1 MKKAALLIS
10 GIILFALAS
19 LFFLQNN
26 KTPQQSFLQMESPIR
41 VLAQTKQS
49 EPLPLMKNPHII
61 IRKKD
66 RKLELFDGETLI
78 KTYPTA
84 LGFAP
89 VGDKEREGDGKT
101 PEGEFYVHFK
111 NEKSKFYLS
120 IGISYPNVGAAK
132 RGLAAK
138 LITQT
143 EHDSIVRAI
152 KEKRTPPQKTRLGG
166 EIFIHGGGSATD
178 WTQGCAALSNADIK
192 ELFDAIPL
200 SAKVKI
206 VP

>member
-1 MKKAALLIS
+1 V
-10 GIILFALAS
+10 
-19 LFFLQNN
+19 
-26 KTPQQSFLQMESPIR
+26 R
-41 VLAQTKQS
+41 VLAQARQY
-49 EPLPLMKNPHII
+49 EFLPPMKNPRIVI
-61 IRKKD
+61 KKKD

-78 KTYPTA
+78 KTYPAA

-120 IGISYPNVGAAK
+120 IGISYPNVEAAK

-138 LITQT
+138 LITNK
-143 EHDSIVRAI
+143 EHDAIVEAI
-152 KEKRTPPQKTRLGG
+152 NNKKIPPQKTALGG

-192 ELFDAIPL
+192 ELFEAVQLGTQVEIKP
-200 SAKVKI
+200 
-206 VP
+206 

>member
-1 MKKAALLIS
+1 MKKAIIIASGGFIFAVAGLFLIQTFPPTKS
-10 GIILFALAS
+10 P
-19 LFFLQNN
+19 LQIEN
-26 KTPQQSFLQMESPIR
+26 PLR
-41 VLAQTKQS
+41 VLAQAKQTES
-49 EPLPLMKNPHII
+49 LLPMKNPRIV
-61 IRKKD
+61 IRKKE

-78 KTYPTA
+78 KTYPAA

-120 IGISYPNVGAAK
+120 IGISYPNVEAAK

-138 LITQT
+138 LITNK
-143 EHDSIVRAI
+143 EHDAIVEAI
-152 KEKRTPPQKTRLGG
+152 NNKKTPPQKTALGG

-192 ELFDAIPL
+192 ELFEAVQLGTQVEIKP
-200 SAKVKI
+200 
-206 VP
+206 

>member
-1 MKKAALLIS
+1 MKKAAVLIT
-10 GIILFALAS
+10 GIFLFALAG
-19 LFFLQNN
+19 LFFLQNERAPEN
-26 KTPQQSFLQMESPIR
+26 SFLQMENPLR

-49 EPLPLMKNPHII
+49 ESLPPMKNPHIV

-66 RKLELFDGETLI
+66 RRLDLFDGETLI
-78 KTYPTA
+78 KTYPIA

-111 NEKSKFYLS
+111 NERSKFYLS
-120 IGISYPNVGAAK
+120 IGVSYPNVEAAK
-132 RGLAAK
+132 RGLTAK
-138 LITQT
+138 LITKK
-143 EHDSIVRAI
+143 EHDAIVEAI
-152 KEKRTPPQKTRLGG
+152 NSRKSPPQKTMLGS

-200 SAKVKI
+200 GTQVEIK
-206 VP
+206 P